1 MQEKGF
7 LTLIVE
13 EGERRDVGSGRAR
26 LSTKDREALNLEVG
40 DLIEVIG
47 TKSTVARVWPSKYDR
62 QGYIWIDKYIRRN
75 AGVRLGDTVKIR
87 KIPNKEATRIKI
99 APTTPIRFGRDFVNY
114 VKDRLINLP
123 VMRGDI
129 VVVPVLGSALEMVVT
144 HVFPGPYGIVTDMT
158 EVDVRHEPVREI
170 ERKIPKVTYED
181 IGGLDKEIQRIREL
195 VEIPLKHPEV
205 FRHLGIEP
213 PKGILLYGPPGT
225 GKTLL
230 AKAVANESGAHF
242 IAINGP
248 EIMCVDGDT
257 PVIFNNKVML
267 AKEVYNISKNKLLGE
282 GENHKSYRGD
292 GYLTGMGNP
301 SFHPE
306 QSKLL
311 EVTEVNAPYY
321 FRLELDHAKYNIS
334 HNHPLLTLS
343 SDGLRWKRPYE
354 IEANRDYILTL
365 RISDVENP
373 EIKFSGPLNHPRK
386 LNPDLALYLG
396 LIAGDGYVGNDEVV
410 FSSSNDKLLKLFVK
424 LSNNLFNIEPRV
436 TKDRAFIY
444 SKNLVKFFE
453 HLGFRRGK
461 KNYHEFLDKWL
472 VKADSKVLTAFIL
485 GLILTDGSVYRH
497 SIVIYSTDVKAL
509 EKIRN
514 IAFSRGII
522 LNGPDK
528 HTNKL
533 SNAHKLILRGKYNLE
548 YFGKLLRDIGYN
560 WLIKVPESHRSFAYV
575 PYELMDIIKK
585 LYKKYGVKYGQNYLI
600 EPYLNKR
607 RKPTITTLRRILD
620 ILYMHVN
627 RFDEEDSLIIKLLD
641 GISEGRVLLDRVKN
655 IKKIFEKRTLYDFGT
670 ESSTFITAYGHI
682 MHNSKWYGESE
693 AKLREIFKEAE
704 ENAPSIIFI
713 DEIDA
718 IAPKRGEVVGE
729 VEKRVVAQLLSL
741 MDGLESRGQVIV
753 IAATNRPEAIDPALR
768 RPGRFDREIYIGVP
782 NKKGRKEILQIHTR
796 NMPLADDVD
805 LDKLAEVTHGYVGA
819 DLAALAKEAAMNA
832 LRRFLPEIE
841 KSEGEIPTEVLQKIK
856 VTMEDFYEAMKELQ
870 PSALREIT
878 VEVPEVH
885 WDDIGGLREV
895 KQALKEAVEWP
906 LKYPKLFERLGIRA
920 PKGILL
926 YGPPGTGKTL
936 LAKAVA
942 TESEANFISIKG
954 PEILSK
960 WVGESEKA
968 IREIFKKAR
977 MTAPTVIFLD
987 EIDSIAPRRGSHL
1000 GDSGVTDRIVNQLLS
1015 EMDGL
1020 ERTKDV
1026 IVIGATN
1033 RPDILDPALL
1043 RPGRFDRII
1052 FVPPPD
1058 EEARYEI
1065 LKIHTRRMPLGDDV
1079 DLRELARLT
1088 ENYTGADIEALVIE
1102 AGLNAARE
1110 DINIK
1115 KVYRRH
1121 FMQALEKVKPSLTP
1135 EVIKSYKEL
1144 SSKLK
1149 KSSEVSGME
1158 MYR

>member
-1 MQEKGF
+1 MSGINV
-7 LTLIVE
+7 LTLIVD

-26 LSTKDREALNLEVG
+26 LSNKDRELLNLEVG
-40 DLIEVIG
+40 DLIEITG

-62 QGYIWIDKYIRRN
+62 QGHIWIDKYIRRN
-75 AGVRLGDTVKIR
+75 AGVKLGDTVKIR
-87 KIPNKEATRIKI
+87 KIPNKEATKIKI
-99 APTTPIRFGRDFVNY
+99 APTTPIRFGRDFINY
-114 VKDRLINLP
+114 VKDRIVNLP
-123 VMRGDI
+123 VMRGDVI
-129 VVVPVLGSALEMVVT
+129 VVPVLGSALEMVVT

-158 EVDVRHEPVREI
+158 EVDVRHEPVREV
-170 ERKIPKVTYED
+170 EKKIPKVTYED

-213 PKGILLYGPPGT
+213 PKGILLHGPPGT

-248 EIMCVDGDT
+248 EIM
-257 PVIFNNKVML
+257 
-267 AKEVYNISKNKLLGE
+267 
-282 GENHKSYRGD
+282 
-292 GYLTGMGNP
+292 
-301 SFHPE
+301 
-306 QSKLL
+306 
-311 EVTEVNAPYY
+311 
-321 FRLELDHAKYNIS
+321 
-334 HNHPLLTLS
+334 
-343 SDGLRWKRPYE
+343 
-354 IEANRDYILTL
+354 
-365 RISDVENP
+365 
-373 EIKFSGPLNHPRK
+373 
-386 LNPDLALYLG
+386 
-396 LIAGDGYVGNDEVV
+396 
-410 FSSSNDKLLKLFVK
+410 
-424 LSNNLFNIEPRV
+424 
-436 TKDRAFIY
+436 
-444 SKNLVKFFE
+444 
-453 HLGFRRGK
+453 
-461 KNYHEFLDKWL
+461 
-472 VKADSKVLTAFIL
+472 
-485 GLILTDGSVYRH
+485 
-497 SIVIYSTDVKAL
+497 
-509 EKIRN
+509 
-514 IAFSRGII
+514 
-522 LNGPDK
+522 
-528 HTNKL
+528 
-533 SNAHKLILRGKYNLE
+533 
-548 YFGKLLRDIGYN
+548 
-560 WLIKVPESHRSFAYV
+560 
-575 PYELMDIIKK
+575 
-585 LYKKYGVKYGQNYLI
+585 
-600 EPYLNKR
+600 
-607 RKPTITTLRRILD
+607 
-620 ILYMHVN
+620 
-627 RFDEEDSLIIKLLD
+627 
-641 GISEGRVLLDRVKN
+641 
-655 IKKIFEKRTLYDFGT
+655 
-670 ESSTFITAYGHI
+670 
-682 MHNSKWYGESE
+682 SKWYGESE
-693 AKLREIFKEAE
+693 AKLRELFKEAE

-741 MDGLESRGQVIV
+741 MDGLETRGQVIV
-753 IAATNRPEAIDPALR
+753 IAATNRPEAVDPALR

-805 LDKLAEVTHGYVGA
+805 LDKLADITHGYVGA

-841 KSEGEIPTEVLQKIK
+841 KSEGEIPTEVIQKIK
-856 VTMEDFYEAMKELQ
+856 VTMNDFFEAMKELQ
-870 PSALREIT
+870 PSALREIM
-878 VEVPEVH
+878 VEIPEVK
-885 WDDIGGLREV
+885 WEDIGGLEDV

-906 LKYPKLFERLGIRA
+906 LKHPKLFEKLGIRA

-926 YGPPGTGKTL
+926 FGPPGTGKTL

-977 MTAPTVIFLD
+977 MTAPTVVFLD
-987 EIDSIAPRRGSHL
+987 EIDSIAPRRGSHY

-1058 EEARYEI
+1058 FEARYQI
-1065 LKIHTRRMPLGDDV
+1065 LKIHTRRMPLAEDV
-1079 DLRELARLT
+1079 DLNELARLT

-1102 AGLNAARE
+1102 AALNAARE
-1110 DINIK
+1110 NMEID

-1121 FMQALEKVKPSLTP
+1121 FQDALEKVKPSLTP
-1135 EVIKSYKEL
+1135 DVIKSYQEL
-1144 SSKLK
+1144 GDRLK
-1149 KSSEVSGME
+1149 KTRETERVDI
-1158 MYR
+1158 YR